1 MEDKRGHAFRSFVL
15 ELLVYGALVII
26 YVVFVITAMESWLH
40 GLYDQSKTRYA
51 VVALLLIIG
60 QGVVLEMVTSFLLRL
75 IRSRT

>member
-1 MEDKRGHAFRSFVL
+1 MEDKPGHAFRWFVL

-26 YVVFVITAMESWLH
+26 YVVFVIAAMGSWLH
-40 GLYDQSKTRYA
+40 GLYDQSKTIYA

-75 IRSRT
+75 IRSRN